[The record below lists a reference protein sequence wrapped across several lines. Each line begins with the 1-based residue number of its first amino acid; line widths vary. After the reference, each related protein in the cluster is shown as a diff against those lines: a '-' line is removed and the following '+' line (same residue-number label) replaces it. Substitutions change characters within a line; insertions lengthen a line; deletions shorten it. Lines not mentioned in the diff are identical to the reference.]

1 MTGEGEGNE
10 GNEVSSSPLP
20 LPLPPFFALALT
32 FAQWLDWKRLLR
44 RLHKSEPTMVSATP
58 RNTQMKF
65 MQLFAFLSRVGKDA
79 MEISYLV
86 GIATRGFN
94 TEFQLKEVRGGWGRV
109 LMNKIVWCKKQ
120 APVVQKVDNPLD
132 KSLSTWIAQLFVLI
146 LIRWIVIYL
155 RASSRRSDSRVRE
168 NSNRRARAKLARSP
182 PSKRG
187 SLLSERLKQSIYA
200 VDSAIHCLNIR
211 GQDNTCVTYL

>member
-1 MTGEGEGNE
+1 
-10 GNEVSSSPLP
+10 
-20 LPLPPFFALALT
+20 
-32 FAQWLDWKRLLR
+32 
-44 RLHKSEPTMVSATP
+44 MVSATP

-109 LMNKIVWCKKQ
+109 LINKIVWCKKQ

-155 RASSRRSDSRVRE
+155 RASSRPSDSRVRE
-168 NSNRRARAKLARSP
+168 SSNRRARPKLARSP

-187 SLLSERLKQSIYA
+187 SLLSERLKQYIYA

-211 GQDNTCVTYL
+211 GQDNTCVTNL